1 MIRLGS
7 TALLGLVTLSCA
19 SPIAFADSPTVLR
32 DSAQHQSRLERPPL
46 RIITLLPSLTET
58 VCALGECAR
67 LVATDR
73 YSNWPANVTTLPK
86 VGGLDDPEFE
96 LIVSLGPDVV
106 ILAGAPSVTDRLRDL
121 GITTLDV
128 EARNYADIARSV
140 TAIGLLFGVPEKAI
154 SLNRN
159 IERFVNEV
167 ADAAR
172 VHLHGRSPLVYFE
185 VDTGPYG
192 AGPASFIGEL
202 LSFLGVRNIL
212 TPELGPFPKL
222 NPEYIVRQNP
232 DVIFVSPMEA
242 ATIGYRP
249 GWEQIRAV
257 KEGRICSFAA
267 DVRDTIV
274 RAGPR
279 VAEGLRAMA
288 ACLNRVA
295 P

>member
-1 MIRLGS
+1 MIRLCS
-7 TALLGLVTLSCA
+7 TAVLGLVTLSCA
-19 SPIAFADSPTVLR
+19 SPIAFADSPIPLR
-32 DSAQHQSRLERPPL
+32 DSAQLESRLELPPR

-73 YSNWPANVTTLPK
+73 YSNWPASVRTLPK
-86 VGGLDDPEFE
+86 VGGLDDPEIE

-106 ILAGAPSVTDRLRDL
+106 MLAGAPSVTDRLRDL
-121 GITTLDV
+121 GITTWDL
-128 EARNYADIARSV
+128 EARTYADIARSV
-140 TAIGLLFGVPEKAI
+140 TAIGLLLGVPEKAI
-154 SLNRN
+154 ALNRN
-159 IERFVNEV
+159 IERFVTEA

-202 LSFLGVRNIL
+202 LSFLGARNIL
-212 TPELGPFPKL
+212 TPELGPFPML
-222 NPEYIVRQNP
+222 NPEYVVRRNP
-232 DVIFVSPMEA
+232 DVIFVSPKEA

-257 KEGRICSFAA
+257 KERRICSFAS
-267 DVRDTIV
+267 DVSDTIV

-288 ACLNRVA
+288 DCLNRLA